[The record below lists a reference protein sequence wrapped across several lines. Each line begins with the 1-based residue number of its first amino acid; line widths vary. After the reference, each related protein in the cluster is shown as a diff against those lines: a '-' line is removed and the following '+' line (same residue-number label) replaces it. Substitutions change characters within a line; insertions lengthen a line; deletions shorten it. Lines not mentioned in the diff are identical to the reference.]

1 MQFQMEVGEA
11 ADVRISLVMQTV
23 YDATFKRIVT
33 YVVKR
38 LIILDSRKRIISE
51 DIMWQWWNEKEQLL
65 K

>member
-1 MQFQMEVGEA
+1 
-11 ADVRISLVMQTV
+11 
-23 YDATFKRIVT
+23 
-33 YVVKR
+33 VVKR

>member
-1 MQFQMEVGEA
+1 MEVGEA

-51 DIMWQWWNEKEQLL
+51 DIM
-65 K
+65 